1 LCALFI
7 LSFFFLFT
15 YTALFSY
22 FTFDDGTAVVAVL
35 RFYEGSYWQDLLHI
49 LTVFTPA
56 FRPLTNLFWKPLYAV
71 FGFNPL
77 PYRIVVHLLLTVNLG
92 VAYLLARRLELT
104 REAAALTTL
113 VFCYNVSQNIM
124 LYDTCMVDM
133 VMCFLFY
140 ALAVIAY
147 VAGRQAGRPLGWR
160 RTAAVLACYALAL
173 DSKEAAATLPGIL
186 LLYELFYRRGD
197 FRDRRKALRV
207 AGLLA
212 VMFVAAAIY
221 TKVKVADMSVNPS
234 YRPNVTASYILSN
247 MGTYLEGL
255 LYLPENS
262 VTAVKGCLI
271 VLGFIAAGALVRSR
285 YAIFGVLF
293 FVAAML
299 PAALIPNRGGYAV
312 YIGFFGLA
320 MAVGAILAAARSYL
334 IKRQDLETPSAV
346 ALFLCAAILLGW
358 AHMVCRVKP
367 GANAYFEWDKP
378 KLVVLMNHF
387 QRKIPEFPPN
397 ARILIT
403 DNVWGPDWGLMFLLR
418 LMYHDK
424 SLYVD
429 RPNAMDRPPDP
440 ASYDLVVSYK
450 TPDIEMQPA
459 HFFGYPMWWELRG
472 VPTSAGEFVYTSPTA
487 HGAASR
493 IDFSPQT
500 VRSSQSTTVTV
511 PGLSNV
517 AVNAVYRIV
526 SDKKSTSRLVSTW
539 CTLDAKGSC
548 TIVAPAAAGNR
559 RTMIVDWIQPAN
571 QRWIFTGG
579 VLTILE

>member
-1 LCALFI
+1 M
-7 LSFFFLFT
+7 
-15 YTALFSY
+15 
-22 FTFDDGTAVVAVL
+22 
-35 RFYEGSYWQDLLHI
+35 
-49 LTVFTPA
+49 
-56 FRPLTNLFWKPLYAV
+56 
-71 FGFNPL
+71 
-77 PYRIVVHLLLTVNLG
+77 
-92 VAYLLARRLELT
+92 T

-113 VFCYNVSQNIM
+113 VFCYNASQNIM

-133 VMCFLFY
+133 VICFLFY

-147 VAGRQAGRPLGWR
+147 VAGRQAGHPLSWR

-212 VMFVAAAIY
+212 AMFVATAIY
-221 TKVKVADMSVNPS
+221 TKVKVTDMSANPY
-234 YRPNVTASYILSN
+234 YRPHVTAGYILSN
-247 MGTYLEGL
+247 MGAYLETL
-255 LYLPENS
+255 LYLPEKS

-271 VLGFIAAGALVRSR
+271 ILGFIAAGALVRSR

-293 FVAAML
+293 FVAAMI

-320 MAVGAILAAARSYL
+320 MAVGAILAAARSHL
-334 IKRQDLETPSAV
+334 IKRKDLETATAV
-346 ALFLCAAILLGW
+346 ALFVCAAGLLGW
-358 AHMVCRVKP
+358 GHMVSRVNP
-367 GANAYFEWDKP
+367 GGNAYFEWDKP

-387 QRKIPEFPPN
+387 QRTIPEFPPD
-397 ARILIT
+397 ARILFT
-403 DNVWGPDWGLMFLLR
+403 DNVWAPDWGLMFLLR

-424 SLYVD
+424 SLWVD

-440 ASYDLVVSYK
+440 ASYDLVVSYQS
-450 TPDIEMQPA
+450 PDIEMRPA
-459 HFFGYPMWWELRG
+459 RFFGYPMWWELRG
-472 VPTSAGEFVYTSPTA
+472 IPVNSGQFVYTSPTA
-487 HGAASR
+487 HGAASH
-493 IDFSPQT
+493 IDFSPQA
-500 VRSSQSTTVTV
+500 VRSFQSTTVTV

-517 AVNAVYRIV
+517 AVNAVYRMV
-526 SDKKSTSRLVSTW
+526 SDKKSTSRMVSDW

-548 TIVAPAAAGNR
+548 TIFAPAAEGNLR
-559 RTMIVDWIQPAN
+559 AMVIDWIQPAN
-571 QRWIFTGG
+571 QRWIFTSG